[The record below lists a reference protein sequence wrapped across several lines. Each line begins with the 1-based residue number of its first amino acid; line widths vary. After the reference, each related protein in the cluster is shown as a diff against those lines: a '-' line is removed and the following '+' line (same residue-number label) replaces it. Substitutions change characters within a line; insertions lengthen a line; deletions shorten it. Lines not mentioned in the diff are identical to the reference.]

1 MIASVAYAFTD
12 SRGRASGATGQR
24 EHTWTVVG
32 RRTCYAK
39 AAAVKPIP
47 VDESRGGGL
56 ARLGSP
62 ATLRATRAATQRTG
76 NHRPSPKRMQ
86 T

>member
-62 ATLRATRAATQRTG
+62 ATLRATPQQLKERAA
-76 NHRPSPKRMQ
+76 HRPSPKRMQ